1 MSDEKIIIV
10 GGGCAGLSAAY
21 QLQKAGVPYTLLEA
35 TDRVGGRVRFRANGD
50 IYYNDGAAFTEPQWG
65 TTFEYIDELGLTEQA
80 HNQTNCAVYGF
91 WLDGKVQYFDAG
103 ENLFAEL
110 LKIKGLPKG
119 IVMQGLKF
127 LPAFAKDLLL
137 VGREDHDYT
146 RLDKVSRLSTREY
159 CEKHGAPLIADNLL
173 GPMLGTMTLG
183 STDQVGVAHPI
194 ALLGGMQGMVE
205 IEGGLKSINERIY
218 EQVKDNVRLNTPVAE
233 IVIDDG
239 EVEGVKLES
248 GEFIEADMVMCATD
262 AKIAMKLMPNAPQVM
277 KEAWDSTLYSRSW
290 HYVYYIPG
298 KVVPDDFVAL
308 FIPESENSLITTV
321 FAGTTR
327 PENHTPGTE
336 AVHDFNGG
344 ATFFHTFTA
353 SWHED
358 EIEGMDDEQRNARVA
373 AEVAKF
379 FPEAMEKAELVGA
392 NLLERAIS
400 LVPAG
405 SYEKI
410 MDLVDNHM
418 DDVEGLYLGGEYLFL
433 VACTEGA
440 WDTGKKAGLKMIADL
455 AKDDD
460 DDDEEEDD
468 D

>member
-1 MSDEKIIIV
+1 MAEKIIIV

-21 QLQKAGVPYTLLEA
+21 QLHKAGVDFTLLEA
-35 TDRVGGRVRFRANGD
+35 TERVGGRVRFRENGD

-65 TTFEYIDELGLTEQA
+65 TTFEYIEELGLTEQA

-91 WLDGKVQYFDAG
+91 WLDGKVQFFDAG

-127 LPAFAKDLLL
+127 LPAFAKDLML
-137 VGREDHDYT
+137 VGRENHDYSK
-146 RLDKVSRLSTREY
+146 LDKVSRMSTREY

-205 IEGGLKSINERIY
+205 IEGGLKTINERIY
-218 EQVKDNVRLNTPVAE
+218 EKIQDKVQLNTPVEE
-233 IVIDDG
+233 IVIEDG
-239 EVEGVKLES
+239 KVKGVKLAS
-248 GEFIEADMVMCATD
+248 GEFMEADKVMCATD
-262 AKIAMKLMPNAPQVM
+262 AKLAMKLMPNASPAM
-277 KEAWDSTLYSRSW
+277 IDAWDSTLYSRSW

-298 KVVPDDFVAL
+298 RPVPDDFVAL
-308 FIPESENSLITTV
+308 FIPENEDSLITTI
-321 FAGTTR
+321 FGMDTR
-327 PENHTPGTE
+327 PENQVPGTE
-336 AVHDFNGG
+336 AKHDFNGG

-358 EIEGMDDEQRNARVA
+358 ELAGLTDEERDARVA
-373 AEVAKF
+373 AEVEKF
-379 FPEAMEKAELVGA
+379 FPGVLQDAELVGA
-392 NLLERAIS
+392 NYLERAIS

-405 SYEKI
+405 SFDKI
-410 MDLVDNHM
+410 NDLVDNHL
-418 DDVEGLYLGGEYLFL
+418 DDIEGLYLGGEYMFL

-440 WDTGKKAGLKMIADL
+440 WDTGKKAGLKML
-455 AKDDD
+455 AELK
-460 DDDEEEDD
+460 
-468 D
+468 

>member
-1 MSDEKIIIV
+1 MADEKIIIV

-21 QLQKAGVPYTLLEA
+21 QLYKAGVPYTLLEA
-35 TDRVGGRVRFRANGD
+35 TDRVGGRVRFRQNGD
-50 IYYNDGAAFTEPQWG
+50 IYYNGGAAFTEPQWG

-103 ENLFAEL
+103 ENMFAEL

-127 LPAFAKDLLL
+127 FPTFAKDLLL
-137 VGREDHDYT
+137 VGRENHDYSK
-146 RLDKVSRLSTREY
+146 LDKVSRLSTYDY
-159 CEKHGAPLIADNLL
+159 CASHGAELFADNLL
-173 GPMLGTMTLG
+173 GPMIRTMTLG
-183 STDQVGVAHPI
+183 NSKTVGAAHPI

-205 IEGGLKSINERIY
+205 IEGGLKTINERIY
-218 EQVKDNVRLNTPVAE
+218 EKVKDNVRLNTPVEE
-233 IVIDDG
+233 IVIEDG
-239 EVEGVKLES
+239 EVEGVKLAS

-262 AKIAMKLMPNAPQVM
+262 AKVAMKLMPNASQAM
-277 KEAWDSTLYSRSW
+277 IDAWDSTAYSASW

-298 KVVPDDFVAL
+298 QAVPDDFVAL
-308 FIPESENSLITTV
+308 FIPESEDSLVTTV
-321 FAGTTR
+321 FGGKTR
-327 PENHTPGTE
+327 PENHYPGTE
-336 AVHDFNGG
+336 AVHDFDGG
-344 ATFFHTFTA
+344 ATFFHTFTCG
-353 SWHED
+353 WRED
-358 EIEGMDDEQRNARVA
+358 ELKDLSDDERNARVK
-373 AEVAKF
+373 AELAKY

-392 NLLERAIS
+392 NYLPRAIS

-405 SYEKI
+405 SFDKI
-410 MDLVDNHM
+410 NDLLDNHM
-418 DDVEGLYLGGEYLFL
+418 DDIEGLYLGGEYLFL

-455 AKDDD
+455 AADD
-460 DDDEEEDD
+460 DDDEEDD

>member
-1 MSDEKIIIV
+1 MAEKIIIV

-21 QLQKAGVPYTLLEA
+21 QLHKAGVDFTLLEA
-35 TDRVGGRVRFRANGD
+35 TERVGGRVRFRENGD

-65 TTFEYIDELGLTEQA
+65 TTFEYIEELGLTEQA

-91 WLDGKVQYFDAG
+91 WLDGKVQFFDAG

-127 LPAFAKDLLL
+127 LPAFAKDLML
-137 VGREDHDYT
+137 VGRENHDYSK
-146 RLDKVSRLSTREY
+146 LDKVSRMSTREY

-205 IEGGLKSINERIY
+205 IEGGLKTINERIY
-218 EQVKDNVRLNTPVAE
+218 EKIQDKVQLNTPVEE
-233 IVIDDG
+233 IVIEDG
-239 EVEGVKLES
+239 KVKGVKLAS
-248 GEFIEADMVMCATD
+248 GEFMEADKVMCATD
-262 AKIAMKLMPNAPQVM
+262 AKLAMKLMPNASPAM
-277 KEAWDSTLYSRSW
+277 IDAWDSTLYSRSW

-298 KVVPDDFVAL
+298 RPVPDDFVAL
-308 FIPESENSLITTV
+308 FIPENEDSLITTI
-321 FAGTTR
+321 FGMDTR
-327 PENHTPGTE
+327 PENQVPGTE
-336 AVHDFNGG
+336 AKHDFNGG

-358 EIEGMDDEQRNARVA
+358 ELEGLTDEERDARVA
-373 AEVAKF
+373 AEVEKF
-379 FPEAMEKAELVGA
+379 FPGVLQDAELVGA
-392 NLLERAIS
+392 NYLERAIS

-405 SYEKI
+405 SFDKI
-410 MDLVDNHM
+410 NDLVDNHL
-418 DDVEGLYLGGEYLFL
+418 DDIEGLYLGGEYMFL

-440 WDTGKKAGLKMIADL
+440 WDTGKKAGLKML
-455 AKDDD
+455 AELK
-460 DDDEEEDD
+460 
-468 D
+468 

>member
-1 MSDEKIIIV
+1 MAEEKIIIV

-21 QLQKAGVPYTLLEA
+21 QLYKAGVPFTLLEA
-35 TDRVGGRVRFRANGD
+35 TERVGGRVRFRENGD

-91 WLDGKVQYFDAG
+91 WLDGKVQFFDAG

-137 VGREDHDYT
+137 VGREDHDYSK
-146 RLDKVSRLSTREY
+146 LDKVSRLSTREY
-159 CEKHGAPLIADNLL
+159 CESHGAPLIADNLL

-218 EQVKDNVRLNTPVAE
+218 EKIKDNVKLNTPVEE
-233 IVIDDG
+233 IV
-239 EVEGVKLES
+239 VEEGKVKGVKLAS
-248 GEFIEADMVMCATD
+248 GEFMEADKVMCATD
-262 AKIAMKLMPNAPQVM
+262 AKLAMKLIPNASPAM
-277 KEAWDSTLYSRSW
+277 MEAWDSTLYSRSW

-298 KVVPDDFVAL
+298 RPVPDDFVAL
-308 FIPESENSLITTV
+308 FIPENENSLITTI
-321 FAGTTR
+321 FGMETR
-327 PENHTPGTE
+327 PENQVPGSE
-336 AVHDFNGG
+336 AKHDFNGG

-358 EIEGMDDEQRNARVA
+358 ELEGLTDEERDARVA
-373 AEVAKF
+373 AEVEKF
-379 FPEAMEKAELVGA
+379 FPGVLENAEQVGA
-392 NLLERAIS
+392 NYLERAIS

-405 SYEKI
+405 SFEKI
-410 MDLVDNHM
+410 TDLVDNHL
-418 DDVEGLYLGGEYLFL
+418 DDIEGLYLGGEYLFL

-455 AKDDD
+455 DK
-460 DDDEEEDD
+460 
-468 D
+468 